1 VVTDGYRGDRE
12 ELQRRIDELQAENR
26 ILKMA
31 IAASIAMEMK
41 TEKTKLKGFPF
52 ECALDFVFYTGCF
65 AMLAVWAMMIIN
77 KVT

>member
-52 ECALDFVFYTGCF
+52 ERALDFVFYTGCF